1 MLSAASKLRR
11 RRTWDQTMS
20 HLRLPSPAEQA
31 RGADRFYG
39 FFLLLLALASA
50 AAPMFVEATLAWT
63 LFLAGLAGLSWL
75 ALDRS
80 PRGFVAAAGWALVA
94 LGMGL
99 HLVFH
104 AFLGMISLSL
114 VLGLGFVLLGAAEIA
129 FGVERYR
136 PGGARW
142 ALVVGGAIAA
152 GFGLSVPLIW
162 PALPTWAGS
171 AAMAV
176 MFAGFGAALLIGAA
190 RVKADAASD

>member
-1 MLSAASKLRR
+1 
-11 RRTWDQTMS
+11 MS
-20 HLRLPSPAEQA
+20 HLHLPSAAQQA

-39 FFLLLLALASA
+39 FFLLLLAVASA

-80 PRGFVAAAGWALVA
+80 PRGFLAAAGWALVA
-94 LGMGL
+94 LGLGF

-142 ALVVGGAIAA
+142 ALVAGGAIAV
-152 GFGLSVPLIW
+152 GFGLSIPLLW
-162 PALPTWAGS
+162 PALPNWAGGV
-171 AAMAV
+171 AMAV
-176 MFAGFGAALLIGAA
+176 MFAGFGAALLIGVA
-190 RVKADAASD
+190 RGKTGGASD